1 MKKKYFFFDIDGTL
15 TDNRTKEIVPSA
27 QQALLKLQEA
37 GHFVSIATGRAHYK
51 ARAFMDSVHLH
62 NMVCCGGGALVV
74 DDVLLYNYPLD
85 LEKAK
90 AIAHEADDLG
100 YGLLFL
106 LDDSINLH
114 GKDDLF
120 RQQVGERQ
128 EATNTI
134 INPDLKIDDLTEIY
148 KMYISI
154 SEADDYKIT
163 LKDTLGN
170 SRFVKDYLM
179 FQIDAK
185 HQGIMDMMHHLKA
198 PIEDVVV
205 FGDDYNDMIMFD
217 PRWTSIAMGN
227 ACDALKEK
235 ADFVTKSNLEDGID
249 YACKHFNWYDPVNE

>member
-1 MKKKYFFFDIDGTL
+1 MKRKYFFFDIDGTL
-15 TDNRTKEIVPSA
+15 TDNTTKEIVPSA
-27 QQALLKLQEA
+27 QKALIQLQEA

-74 DDVLLYNYPLD
+74 DDVLLYNRPLD
-85 LEKAK
+85 NQKAK
-90 AIAHEADDLG
+90 AIAHEADKLG
-100 YGLLFL
+100 YGILFL
-106 LDDSINLH
+106 LDDSIDLY

-120 RQQVGERQ
+120 RMQVGERK

-134 INPDLKIDDLTEIY
+134 IDPNLCIDDLKDIY

-154 SEADDYKIT
+154 SEAEDHRLT

-170 SRFVKDYLM
+170 SRFVKAYLM
-179 FQIDAK
+179 FQIDEK
-185 HQGIMDMMHHLKA
+185 HQGIVDMMHHLNA
-198 PIEDVVV
+198 PLEDVVV

-217 PRWTSIAMGN
+217 KRWTSIAMGN

-235 ADFVTKSNLEDGID
+235 ADFVTKANIEDGID
-249 YACKHFNWYDPVNE
+249 YACQKFHWYDPVD

>member
-1 MKKKYFFFDIDGTL
+1 MRKKYFFFDIDGTL
-15 TDNRTKEIVPSA
+15 TDNKTKQIVPSA
-27 QQALLKLQEA
+27 QEALMKLQEA

-51 ARAFMDSVHLH
+51 ARAFMDSIYLH

-74 DDVLLYNYPLD
+74 DDVLLYNHPLD

-90 AIAHEADDLG
+90 AIAHQADDLG

-114 GKDDLF
+114 GKDDRF

-148 KMYISI
+148 KMYVSI
-154 SEADDYKIT
+154 SEADDHVLT

-170 SRFVKDYLM
+170 SRFVRDYLM

-185 HQGIMDMMHHLKA
+185 HQGIVDMMNHLNA
-198 PIEDVVV
+198 PLEDVVV

-217 PRWTSIAMGN
+217 SRWTSIAMGN

-235 ADFVTKSNLEDGID
+235 ADFVTKANIEDGVD
-249 YACKHFNWYDPVNE
+249 YACQVHRWYDPVDE